1 MICDSFT
8 SPYGDFIIEEQK
20 GKIVRIYPGSLE
32 KHETSTVSTLCKNQL
47 TEYFEGKRKQFDVP
61 VFLTGSTF

>member
-47 TEYFEGKRKQFDVP
+47 TE
-61 VFLTGSTF
+61 